1 MLRVLFLYVLPFAL
15 AVYALIDCAQT
26 PDAEVRNLPKP
37 LWLVLVIVIMFLGP
51 IAWLIAGR
59 PRSLLPPAARGGR
72 GPSAG
77 PEGPRGP
84 RGPRGP
90 EDDPDFMRRV

>member
-1 MLRVLFLYVLPFAL
+1 
-15 AVYALIDCAQT
+15 
-26 PDAEVRNLPKP
+26 VRNLPKP

-59 PRSLLPPAARGGR
+59 PRSLLPPDGPGRRGG
-72 GPSAG
+72 G
-77 PEGPRGP
+77 